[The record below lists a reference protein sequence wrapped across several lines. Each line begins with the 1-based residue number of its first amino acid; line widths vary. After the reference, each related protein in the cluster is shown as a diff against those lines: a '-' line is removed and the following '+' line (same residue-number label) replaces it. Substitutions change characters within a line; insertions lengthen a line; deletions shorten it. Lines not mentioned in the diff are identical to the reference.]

1 MKIKNGYVI
10 FLKIHKIHE
19 HFKVKNFAV
28 HLNFQ
33 CTRSPRGSEKK
44 GIVGPWC
51 PEKNI
56 DFCAAD
62 ALKPPATTD

>member
-44 GIVGPWC
+44 GIVGP
-51 PEKNI
+51 
-56 DFCAAD
+56 
-62 ALKPPATTD
+62 